1 MLQRPDC
8 LSPPQDVLRGA
19 ADEVLAVLKNKDLR
33 DPERQREC
41 VQLLGSCDDEM
52 FARLVAL
59 GKRIT
64 DYVSEAEVG
73 WGRVVVGKWLSR
85 VVSCGSYVRNE
96 VRGMALGISAQIT
109 CLELLLK

>member
-1 MLQRPDC
+1 M
-8 LSPPQDVLRGA
+8 LRGA

-41 VQLLGSCDDEM
+41 GQLLGSCDDEM

-73 WGRVVVGKWLSR
+73 QKGGGEAVSR
-85 VVSCGSYVRNE
+85 IGGNSSGSGSSTV
-96 VRGMALGISAQIT
+96 T
-109 CLELLLK
+109 